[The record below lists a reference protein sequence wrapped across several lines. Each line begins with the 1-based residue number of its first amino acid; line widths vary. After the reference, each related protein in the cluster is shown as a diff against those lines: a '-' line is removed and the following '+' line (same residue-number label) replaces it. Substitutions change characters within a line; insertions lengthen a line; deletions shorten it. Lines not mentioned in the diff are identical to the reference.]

1 MTRLLMG
8 LGLKELI
15 CITMP
20 YSEGNNKID
29 LEITSNTISN
39 MNRSMRSKA
48 WHIHRAVVHFRLRES
63 QPFRV
68 MVCILVLNKKVRV
81 FFSFPSCR

>member
-1 MTRLLMG
+1 MRPS
-8 LGLKELI
+8 LKELI

-39 MNRSMRSKA
+39 MSRSMR
-48 WHIHRAVVHFRLRES
+48 IGT
-63 QPFRV
+63 
-68 MVCILVLNKKVRV
+68 IT
-81 FFSFPSCR
+81 

>member
-15 CITMP
+15 CITIP

-39 MNRSMRSKA
+39 MNRSMR
-48 WHIHRAVVHFRLRES
+48 IGT
-63 QPFRV
+63 
-68 MVCILVLNKKVRV
+68 NT
-81 FFSFPSCR
+81 